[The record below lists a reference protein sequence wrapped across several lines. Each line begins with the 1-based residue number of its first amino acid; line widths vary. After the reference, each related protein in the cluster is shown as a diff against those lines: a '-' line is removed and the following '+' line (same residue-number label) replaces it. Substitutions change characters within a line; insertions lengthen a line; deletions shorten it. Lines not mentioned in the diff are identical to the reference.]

1 MMKKFLPGALGALM
15 VLASCS
21 QNEVAEIN
29 RDGDE
34 IRFNVVTNKATKA
47 ADVYCNNNMMTEF
60 YVSAITDGK
69 TYIANDEIKHE
80 NNSWVN
86 QAGTRYWPETAV
98 DFYAHVNAGTTF
110 SCEKES
116 ENEDAGFVA
125 KFTNFQPSTTV
136 ANQVDLLYAVKTGQK
151 KNADGETANP
161 VELNFRHALSQ
172 IVFEARNESENIH
185 VEIAGVKVVNV
196 DGQGTFTFPST
207 STDGKVVDHTGGTE
221 TTIGTQGEWE
231 TVDGTE
237 TYDVNLTKVVALPGK
252 EEGAQ
257 DVNLTNTN
265 ETDKNYGNALLLL
278 PQTTTAWNPETEGGI
293 ATAEGASNTNN
304 SYFLVDCI
312 IYNVAAENGVVDKA
326 TDVCLWGKEE
336 GGTWKPA
343 ELAIPVA
350 FNWEQGEKYVYT
362 FVFGNGN
369 GGYEPGPNPDPV
381 LVPITFEVSVDD
393 FVLVTPDI
401 KIESGLPESGE

>member
-1 MMKKFLPGALGALM
+1 M

-278 PQTTTAWNPETEGGI
+278 PQTTTAWNPETDGG
-293 ATAEGASNTNN
+293 TETDGGESNTDN

-312 IYNVAAENGVVDKA
+312 IYNVAAENGVVNKE
-326 TDVCLWGKEE
+326 TDVCLWGTKEE
-336 GGTWKPA
+336 GETVTWTTK

-350 FNWEQGEKYVYT
+350 FNWDQGKKYVYT
-362 FVFGNGN
+362 FVFGHGN
-369 GGYEPGPNPDPV
+369 GGYEPGPDPDPV
-381 LVPITFEVSVDD
+381 LVPISFKVTVDD
-393 FVLVTPDI
+393 FVLADGVD
-401 KIESGLPESGE
+401 IESGVPGGDGSN

>member
-47 ADVYCNNNMMTEF
+47 ADVYCNANMPGSF

-80 NNSWVN
+80 NDSWVN

-116 ENEDAGFVA
+116 EDEDAGFVA

-136 ANQVDLLYAVKTGQK
+136 ANQVDLLYAVKM
-151 KNADGETANP
+151 GEEKEDKEVT
-161 VELNFRHALSQ
+161 LNFRHALSQ

-207 STDGKVVDHTGGTE
+207 STDGNVVDHTGGTE
-221 TTIGTQGEWE
+221 TTIGTQGVWE

-237 TYDVNLTKVVALPGK
+237 TYDVNLTSVVALPGK

-265 ETDKNYGNALLLL
+265 EKDKSYGDALLLL
-278 PQTTTAWNPETEGGI
+278 PQTTTAWNPET
-293 ATAEGASNTNN
+293 EGASNTNN

-312 IYNVAAENGVVDKA
+312 IYNVAAENGVVDKT
-326 TDVCLWGKEE
+326 TDVCLWGTEPTEE
-336 GGTWKPA
+336 GEAWTTA

-350 FNWEQGEKYVYT
+350 FNWEQGKKYVYT

-369 GGYEPGPNPDPV
+369 GGYEPGDDPKPV

-401 KIESGLPESGE
+401 EIESGLPESGE